1 MNDPAHPTQADIEK
15 AVGLATHKAPGA
27 PSNRLWIAVGTGVLA
42 LVGLWLW
49 LSNGSAVEYRS
60 GAVVEQ
66 DLTITVTATGTLK
79 PVNQVDV
86 GAEISGLI
94 SEVLVTFNDTVKAG
108 DPIARLDTDQLE
120 ATVVRGEASLVS
132 AKAGLAEARA
142 TAKEAKTRRD
152 RVANLAAKR
161 TLSQQELD
169 TAEATYERAEAAVSN
184 AEAQVTLAEAALKID
199 ASNLEKAIIR
209 SPIDGIVLDRQIE
222 PGQTVASSFQ
232 TPVLFT
238 LAEDLRRMQLH
249 VDVDEADVGQ
259 VTEGQTARFTVDAY
273 PDRNFS
279 AVVNSVRNAPKT
291 VDGVVTYEAVLDV
304 NNDDLALR
312 PGMTATSE
320 ITVENIAKA
329 ITVPNGALRFSPP
342 NLDVEQTKIPETS
355 DHQGLVWILTSA
367 GAPSPVRVDVG
378 ASDGRHTAI
387 SSDELAPGD
396 EILLDI
402 KSTSRR
408 P

>member
-15 AVGLATHKAPGA
+15 AVGLATQKAPA
-27 PSNRLWIAVGTGVLA
+27 TFLNRTWIAVGVGVLVLA
-42 LVGLWLW
+42 GLWLW
-49 LSNGSAVEYRS
+49 ISNGPNLEFRS
-60 GAVVEQ
+60 GTIVEQ
-66 DLTITVTATGTLK
+66 DMTITVTATGTLK

-94 SEVLVTFNDTVKAG
+94 SEVLVTFNDIVKAG

-169 TAEATYERAEAAVSN
+169 TAEAAYERAEAAVSN

-238 LAEDLRRMQLH
+238 LAEDLRRMELH

-259 VTEGQTARFTVDAY
+259 VTDGQNAQFTVDAY

-279 AVVNSVRNAPKT
+279 AVVNSVRNAAKT

-320 ITVENIAKA
+320 ITVKEIAKA
-329 ITVPNGALRFSPP
+329 TTVPNGALRFSPP
-342 NLDVEQTKIPETS
+342 NLDVEKTPIPETS
-355 DHQGLVWILTSA
+355 DQQGIVWILQSGSPA
-367 GAPSPVRVDVG
+367 PVRVDVG
-378 ASDGRHTAI
+378 ASDGRRTAI
-387 SSDELAPGD
+387 TTDVLSAGD
-396 EILLDI
+396 TVLLDVI
-402 KSTSRR
+402 SAERR

>member
-15 AVGLATHKAPGA
+15 AVGLATQQAPIR
-27 PSNRLWIAVGTGVLA
+27 SLNRTWIAAAAGVIAVL
-42 LVGLWLW
+42 GLWLW
-49 LSNGSAVEYRS
+49 WTSGPDVEYRS
-60 GAVVEQ
+60 GAVIEQ
-66 DLTITVTATGTLK
+66 DMTITVTATGTLK

-120 ATVVRGEASLVS
+120 ASVVRGEASLVS
-132 AKAGLAEARA
+132 ARAGLAEARA

-169 TAEATYERAEAAVSN
+169 TAEATYERAVAAVSN
-184 AEAQVTLAEAALKID
+184 SEAQVTLAEAALKIETN
-199 ASNLEKAIIR
+199 NLEKAIIR

-259 VTEGQTARFTVDAY
+259 VTVGQKARFTVDAY

-304 NNDDLALR
+304 DNDDLALR

-320 ITVENIAKA
+320 ITVEEIAMA
-329 ITVPNGALRFSPP
+329 LTVPNGALRFSPP
-342 NLDVEQTKIPETS
+342 NLDVEKTAIPETN
-355 DHQGLVWILTSA
+355 DQQGIVWILQS
-367 GAPSPVRVDVG
+367 GSPVPVRVDVG
-378 ASDGRHTAI
+378 ASDGRRTAI
-387 SSDELAPGD
+387 SSDDLSAGD
-396 EILLDI
+396 AILLDI
-402 KSTSRR
+402 SSATRR